1 MSGYILCQVKKAE
14 KPFYIENIST
24 NIYSIEE
31 LCYYLYNNLY
41 LVDSSL
47 ISSKLCAWLEE
58 ELELPKLAAKLK
70 PYIGRE
76 AGLEEVL
83 YPIFKEINYLAYE
96 ELKTLNGRIEARKR
110 EPEEIREKRKGD
122 ALMENRM
129 YVNALRVYQKLL
141 EHGGKE
147 ITGEMR
153 ERILHNQG
161 CAYGY
166 LFQMDKA
173 LDCFWKAWKEN
184 HSEKAMK
191 VYLLAYRSVHS
202 EEEYRKR
209 QEELNRPGS
218 EKLCRSPGAAYRIRR
233 NRQDP
238 GGSYKRIS
246 QKYRLLKL
254 FKKSQQDLP
263 GFFFCIYGFF
273 LRQRTEV
280 IIQGLSD
287 TGLFQIDTEKSIFCG
302 KKAEKNG
309 IVR

>member
-41 LVDSSL
+41 LVDRSL
-47 ISSKLCAWLEE
+47 ISNKLCTWLDE
-58 ELELPKLAAKLK
+58 ELKLPKLAAKLR
-70 PYIGRE
+70 PFIGKE
-76 AGLEEVL
+76 AGLEEIL

-96 ELKTLNGRIEARKR
+96 ELRILNGRIERRNK
-110 EPEEIREKRKGD
+110 ESEEIREKRKGD

-129 YVNALRVYQKLL
+129 YVNAIRVYQKLL

-161 CAYGY
+161 CAYSY
-166 LFQMDKA
+166 LFQIDKA

-191 VYLLAYRSVHS
+191 VYLLAYRSVHTP
-202 EEEYRKR
+202 EEFEKI
-209 QEELNRPGS
+209 QE
-218 EKLCRSPGAAYRIRR
+218 
-233 NRQDP
+233 
-238 GGSYKRIS
+238 
-246 QKYRLLKL
+246 
-254 FKKSQQDLP
+254 DL
-263 GFFFCIYGFF
+263 
-273 LRQRTEV
+273 
-280 IIQGLSD
+280 
-287 TGLFQIDTEKSIFCG
+287 
-302 KKAEKNG
+302 KAEDSVKKETARALEQFISLPEQKIAPG
-309 IVR
+309 ETDRILEDLTREYHRSTGS

>member
-47 ISSKLCAWLEE
+47 ISSKLCTWLEE

-141 EHGGKE
+141 EENDLEEYGQGLTAKVC
-147 ITGEMR
+147 
-153 ERILHNQG
+153 HNLG
-161 CAYGY
+161 CAFSY
-166 LFQMDKA
+166 LFQMEKA
-173 LDCFWKAWKEN
+173 LEYFRKEWE
-184 HSEKAMK
+184 SGGERQALKTC
-191 VYLLAYRSVHS
+191 LLALHSVRT
-202 EEEYRKR
+202 EEEYKAQAR
-209 QEELNRPGS
+209 ELGADDELMSEVAEVLRVFAAKPGITVEKEKTDALL
-218 EKLCRSPGAAYRIRR
+218 EKLTGEYHRGT
-233 NRQDP
+233 
-238 GGSYKRIS
+238 GS
-246 QKYRLLKL
+246 
-254 FKKSQQDLP
+254 
-263 GFFFCIYGFF
+263 
-273 LRQRTEV
+273 
-280 IIQGLSD
+280 
-287 TGLFQIDTEKSIFCG
+287 
-302 KKAEKNG
+302 
-309 IVR
+309 

>member
-47 ISSKLCAWLEE
+47 ISSKLCTWLEE

-129 YVNALRVYQKLL
+129 YVNALRVYQKLASPL
-141 EHGGKE
+141 
-147 ITGEMR
+147 TAFS
-153 ERILHNQG
+153 
-161 CAYGY
+161 CA
-166 LFQMDKA
+166 
-173 LDCFWKAWKEN
+173 
-184 HSEKAMK
+184 S
-191 VYLLAYRSVHS
+191 
-202 EEEYRKR
+202 
-209 QEELNRPGS
+209 
-218 EKLCRSPGAAYRIRR
+218 
-233 NRQDP
+233 
-238 GGSYKRIS
+238 
-246 QKYRLLKL
+246 
-254 FKKSQQDLP
+254 
-263 GFFFCIYGFF
+263 
-273 LRQRTEV
+273 T
-280 IIQGLSD
+280 
-287 TGLFQIDTEKSIFCG
+287 
-302 KKAEKNG
+302 
-309 IVR
+309 